1 MATLELRSIHST
13 FTKKDL
19 TKIIEKHN
27 LNINPNL
34 NRNNI
39 CKELLKYCE
48 APEYNLEYLFEE
60 NQFKKL
66 SIKEKDN
73 VILIAKKIKSFVKC
87 GLDIN
92 KNLYSDLDNA
102 ISDAIYIGQYAD
114 ISSVRKA
121 VNSLNKALNIEIPMI
136 ISDNVKKIL
145 EEKEQIKKDSV
156 PRLQVKQGK
165 FWVEF

>member
-1 MATLELRSIHST
+1 MTTLELRTIHST

-19 TKIIEKHN
+19 TKIIEKHK
-27 LNINPNL
+27 LNININL

-39 CKELLKYCE
+39 CKELLKYVK
-48 APEYNLEYLFEE
+48 EYNLEYLFEE

-73 VILIAKKIKSFVKC
+73 GILIAKKLKSFVKC
-87 GLDIN
+87 GLDTN

-121 VNSLNKALNIEIPMI
+121 VISLNHALNIEITMI
-136 ISDNVKKIL
+136 ISDNVKKNVRR
-145 EEKEQIKKDSV
+145 KRTNKK
-156 PRLQVKQGK
+156 R
-165 FWVEF
+165 

>member
-1 MATLELRSIHST
+1 MTTLELRSIHST

-27 LNINPNL
+27 LNININL

-39 CKELLKYCE
+39 CKEIIKYVN
-48 APEYNLEYLFEE
+48 EYNLEYLYEE

-66 SIKEKDN
+66 TIKEKDE

-87 GLDIN
+87 GLDTN
-92 KNLYSDLDNA
+92 KNLYSELDNA
-102 ISDAIYIGQYAD
+102 ISDAIYIGQYGQ

-121 VNSLNKALNIEIPMI
+121 VISLNKALNIEIPMI
-136 ISDNVKKIL
+136 IPDNVKKML

-156 PRLQVKQGK
+156 PTLQVKQGK
-165 FWVEF
+165 FWVTF

>member
-39 CKELLKYCE
+39 CKELLKYVK
-48 APEYNLEYLFEE
+48 EYNLEYLFEE
-60 NQFKKL
+60 NEFKKL

-121 VNSLNKALNIEIPMI
+121 VNSLSEALNIKIPMI
-136 ISDNVKKIL
+136 ISDNVKKML

>member
-39 CKELLKYCE
+39 CKELLKYVK
-48 APEYNLEYLFEE
+48 EYNLEYLFEE

-102 ISDAIYIGQYAD
+102 ISE
-114 ISSVRKA
+114 SS
-121 VNSLNKALNIEIPMI
+121 
-136 ISDNVKKIL
+136 
-145 EEKEQIKKDSV
+145 Q
-156 PRLQVKQGK
+156 
-165 FWVEF
+165 

>member
-39 CKELLKYCE
+39 CKELLKYVK
-48 APEYNLEYLFEE
+48 EYNLEYLFEE

-121 VNSLNKALNIEIPMI
+121 VTCLNKALNIEIPMI

-156 PRLQVKQGK
+156 PRLQVEQGK

>member
-1 MATLELRSIHST
+1 MATLDLRSIHST

-39 CKELLKYCE
+39 CKELLKYVK
-48 APEYNLEYLFEE
+48 EYNLEYLFEE

-121 VNSLNKALNIEIPMI
+121 DTCLNKALNIEIPMI